1 MTSRRSV
8 LLGLGSML
16 TAGGA
21 LVGSGAFTTVSA
33 QRAVSVDTAGD
44 ASAFLT
50 LTGDG
55 VYVSDDS
62 ATGTLTIDL
71 GGPSA
76 AGFNQNAVTTVTD
89 IVTIANNAADG
100 SPTYVGVST
109 DAPSADPTA
118 DPSATIALEAGTVTF
133 AVGSVASPSVQ
144 SLSSGE
150 STALHATIDTTA
162 GGNGSPTGQ
171 LTIVATN
178 EAPSGDG
185 AGESG
190 GSDGSGGSG
199 DVSGS
204 NGSGDAGGSNDSTPP
219 SPPSDAIR
227 VSADSNTPI
236 DADGAVVI
244 ESGVTLSSNVNNA
257 RSLFLLSGATIT
269 GDVNVSGDIVLRSG
283 ARLNGNVNGGQNLYL
298 RSGSRVSGNVSVSGQ
313 IYLKQA
319 NQIEGHVN
327 TGTVSFAY

>member
-8 LLGLGSML
+8 LLGFGSML

-21 LVGSGAFTTVSA
+21 LVGSGAFATVSA

-55 VYVSDDS
+55 VYVTDDS

-71 GGPSA
+71 GGPGE
-76 AGFNQNAVTTVTD
+76 AGFNQHAVTTVTD

-100 SPTYVGVST
+100 STTYVGVST

-118 DPSATIALEAGTVTF
+118 APSATIALEAGTVTF
-133 AVGSVASPSVQ
+133 AVGSAASPSVQ

-190 GSDGSGGSG
+190 GSG
-199 DVSGS
+199 D
-204 NGSGDAGGSNDSTPP
+204 GSGDAGGSDGSDGSTPP
-219 SPPSDAIR
+219 SPPSNAIH
-227 VSADSNTPI
+227 VAADSDTPI
-236 DADGAVVI
+236 DANGAVVVI
-244 ESGVTLSSNVNNA
+244 ESGVTHRSNINNA
-257 RSLFLLSGATIT
+257 RSLFLLSGATVT
-269 GDVNVSGDIVLRSG
+269 ESVGVSEDIVLRSG

-298 RSGSRVSGNVSVSGQ
+298 LSGSRVSGNVGVSGQ

-319 NQIEGHVN
+319 NQIQGNVN
-327 TGTVSFAY
+327 SGTVRFAY